1 MTDKLFDWKRD
12 GRYRWKDGYP
22 FGGRAVRAEKRRGG
36 TAVEP
41 PEEKKEEKKG

>member
-22 FGGRAVRAEKRRGG
+22 FGARAVRAEKRRG
-36 TAVEP
+36 TALEP